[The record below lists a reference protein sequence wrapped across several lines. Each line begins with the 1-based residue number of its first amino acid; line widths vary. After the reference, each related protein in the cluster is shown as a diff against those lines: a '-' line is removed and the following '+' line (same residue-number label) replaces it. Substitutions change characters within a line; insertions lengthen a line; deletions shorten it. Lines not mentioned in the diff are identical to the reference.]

1 MADGIDMKRLHQGCG
16 EPLQS
21 NLPGIPLIRR
31 ALLPDVSEV
40 QRRTADRTRP
50 KDSSPRDESDLR

>member
-1 MADGIDMKRLHQGCG
+1 MKRLHQGCG